1 MMDRTLGRPTLAAS
15 PAKIRIRDLY
25 LDRLDLPGAMERIE
39 GFLQEDWAHQVVT
52 VNIRFV
58 TIASQDP
65 AFARVVN
72 RAHLVVADGMP
83 LIWLSRLIGAPIPQ
97 RITGSD
103 LLFHCASLAAQ
114 GGHSIFLL
122 GAAPGVAQ
130 EAARRLADIYPGL
143 RVAGVHHGYFSHEEE
158 PEVLRYIRQ
167 RRPQFL
173 FVALGCPRQEFWI
186 HRHLDEL
193 EVPVCVGIGGTLD
206 VISGRLKRAPV
217 WMQRCGL
224 EWSYR
229 LAQEPRRLW
238 KRYIVEDVPT
248 TFRIAASALRQR
260 LLVRM
265 DHR

>member
-1 MMDRTLGRPTLAAS
+1 MMDRTLGRQTLAVS
-15 PAKIRIRDLY
+15 PGRIRIRDLY
-25 LDRLDLPGAMERIE
+25 LDRLDLPAAMERIE
-39 GFLQEDWAHQVVT
+39 GFLQEGWPHQVVT
-52 VNIRFV
+52 VNVRFV

-72 RAHLVVADGMP
+72 GAHMAVADGMP
-83 LIWLSRLIGAPIPQ
+83 LIWLSRLMGAPIPQ

-114 GGHSIFLL
+114 RGHSIFLL

-130 EAARRLADIYPGL
+130 EAAWRLVDTYPGL
-143 RVAGVHHGYFSHEEE
+143 RIAGIHHGYFSQAEEQ
-158 PEVLRYIRQ
+158 EVLRCIRQ

-193 EVPVCVGIGGTLD
+193 EVPVCVGIGGILD
-206 VISGRLKRAPV
+206 VISGRLKRAPL

-248 TFRIAASALRQR
+248 TFRIAGLALRQR
-260 LLVRM
+260 LLARV